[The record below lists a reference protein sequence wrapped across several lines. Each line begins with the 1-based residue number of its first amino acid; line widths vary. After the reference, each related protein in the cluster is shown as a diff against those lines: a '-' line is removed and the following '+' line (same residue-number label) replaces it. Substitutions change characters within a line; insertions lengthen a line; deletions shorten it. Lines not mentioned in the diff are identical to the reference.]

1 MLKLRIGSGAPML
14 SPDGRDWCRLDAPR
28 GAGASAPHAVVLTGA
43 TPPHVDG
50 LLDWRHG
57 APLTL
62 YSTPAVFERLSGEL
76 PLLPLLD
83 QWCGVRWFPIGVAG
97 DARAARF
104 AIPGWPELTFDA
116 HALDDD
122 DGHRAP
128 RIALR
133 VRDAEG
139 RSVAFCP
146 RQAPDACTLAWMEG
160 ADCLLFGGDP
170 PAGRNRRAGWKAT
183 FDALAAPRKLLLN
196 SAAARKTREIAL

>member
-28 GAGASAPHAVVLTGA
+28 GAGETAPRVVVLTGA
-43 TPPHVDG
+43 TTAHVDG

-57 APLTL
+57 APLSL
-62 YSTPAVFERLSGEL
+62 YSTPAVFERLSVEL

-83 QWCGVRWFPIGVAG
+83 QWCGVRWHPIGVAG
-97 DARAARF
+97 DARVAHF
-104 AIPGWPELTFDA
+104 AIPGWPDLAFDA

-122 DGHRAP
+122 EHAAP

-133 VRDAEG
+133 VRDTAG

-146 RQAPDACTLAWMEG
+146 RQSPDVRTLAWMEG
-160 ADCLLFGGDP
+160 ADCLLFGGAA
-170 PAGRNRRAGWKAT
+170 PAGRTRRASWKAT
-183 FDALAAPRKLLLN
+183 FDALAAPHKVLLN
-196 SAAARKTREIAL
+196 SAAARKTAEIEL